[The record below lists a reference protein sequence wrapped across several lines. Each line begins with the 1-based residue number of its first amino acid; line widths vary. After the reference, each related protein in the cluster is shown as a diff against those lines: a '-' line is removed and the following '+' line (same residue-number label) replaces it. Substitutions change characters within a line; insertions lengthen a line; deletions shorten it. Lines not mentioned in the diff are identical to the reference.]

1 MVTINMRIINRI
13 ILHNITTIILN
24 KFKDII
30 INNITTQIMYKVSIQ
45 IPIKSLSNRLI
56 TNLIMA

>member
-1 MVTINMRIINRI
+1 MVIINMRIINRI

-30 INNITTQIMYKVSIQ
+30 INNITTQIMYKVSNK
-45 IPIKSLSNRLI
+45 IPIKSLGNRLI
-56 TNLIMA
+56 INLIIA